1 MVPMNK
7 LSNLLQKIDHFH
19 RQAVLAYSLLKY
31 GAEGDTPEELLEAAE
46 DLWDQTQNKLLADQL
61 ENIIKSYRKFNEALN
76 ASPGDMVDP
85 EQSAIDEADTID
97 SLAETLNDRWKRL
110 VANPYLELSADDSRY
125 EEEAPPQKYLEVAQ
139 SLVDDANRFLEQ
151 KAQQAGFTPE
161 ELKYMQEQERAPE
174 LPGAGR
180 EQDAENKKRS
190 EVMSKRKIYDKTFR
204 DKLKQI
210 HKVGP
215 ENLVSVRN
223 ELEQKI
229 QTTTNQI
236 EKEEMERRLK
246 NLPNPESYYK
256 YLDRVRKNY
265 EAIKAD
271 PARNQKMMQGAAERQ
286 AKVREFDTKKRGL
299 IEAITR
305 ATSPNDK
312 SRFTNELVRLEEE
325 ILRRKGKDLDDPFVA
340 NDPMI
345 MSMLNPTEIIRRFQT
360 SRAAKMAPGGEYRTK
375 EVQHRQKL
383 YQAGEL
389 PGLVLTFR
397 HDLATVVSEV
407 KKALG
412 RKIDKTGPNDPVFKP
427 YYQAVMSAKD
437 PQAKAAAMAAL
448 DAFAKQYKETHPLV
462 KQVTERIAPLV
473 VIKDELAELT
483 SSRRKGEAVA
493 YKNPWIVSNEPLSEQ
508 QKSMLSVI
516 HQKLSSKI
524 GTGFGDI
531 PGANLDAAMRKIAD
545 AIREKLEG

>member
-19 RQAVLAYSLLKY
+19 RQAVLAYTLLKY

-61 ENIIKSYRKFNEALN
+61 ENIIKSYRKFNEALST
-76 ASPGDMVDP
+76 SPGEMIDP
-85 EQSAIDEADTID
+85 EQSAIDGADTID

-110 VANPYLELSADDSRY
+110 IANPYLELSADDKRY
-125 EEEAPPQKYLEVAQ
+125 EEEAPPQKYLEISQ

-190 EVMSKRKIYDKTFR
+190 EVMGKRKIYNKTFR

-210 HKVGP
+210 HKMGP
-215 ENLVSVRN
+215 ANLVSVREN
-223 ELEQKI
+223 LEQKI

-236 EKEEMERRLK
+236 EREEMERRLK
-246 NLPNPESYYK
+246 NLPKPESYYK
-256 YLDRVRKNY
+256 YLDRVRKSY

-271 PARNQKMMQGAAERQ
+271 PARNQKLMQGATERQ
-286 AKVREFDTKKRGL
+286 ARARESDTKKRGL
-299 IEAITR
+299 IDAITR
-305 ATSPNDK
+305 ATSPGDK
-312 SRFTNELVRLEEE
+312 SRYTSELVRLEED

-360 SRAAKMAPGGEYRTK
+360 SRAAKFAPGGEYRTK

-397 HDLATVVSEV
+397 HDLSTVVNEV
-407 KKALG
+407 KRALNK
-412 RKIDKTGPNDPVFKP
+412 KIDKTGPNDPVFKP

-437 PQAKAAAMAAL
+437 PQSKAAAMTAL
-448 DAFAKQYKETHPLV
+448 ESFTKQYKETHPLV
-462 KQVTERIAPLV
+462 KQVTDRIAPLV
-473 VIKDELAELT
+473 TIKDELAELV
-483 SSRRKGEAVA
+483 SSRRKGDAVA
-493 YKNPWIVSNEPLSEQ
+493 YKNPWIVADGPPPEQ
-508 QKSMLSVI
+508 QKAVLSDI
-516 HQKLSSKI
+516 HQKLSGKI

-531 PGANLDAAMRKIAD
+531 PGANLDATMRKIAD